1 MKTPLTRMFNIDIP
15 LFAFSHC
22 RNVVA
27 EVSKAGG
34 MGVLGAAGFSAER
47 LEEELRWLDA
57 QGHPY
62 GVDLLIPQTHQ
73 DVGSHKPTVDE
84 LIPASHRDFVNT
96 LLDNAGVPRL
106 PESDRTVL
114 IEDQAREINMTPREA
129 QDLLE
134 VALAHPIKLFVNALG
149 VPPAHS
155 VKRLQAKGVRVGA
168 LVGSLAHAR
177 AQLEAGVDFIVAQ
190 GSEAG
195 GHTGTITSMVLWPQV
210 VDLAGNV
217 PVLAAG
223 GVGRGRQM
231 AAAMA
236 LGAAGVW
243 CGSVWLGTTESELDP
258 VLSQRF
264 FEARAED
271 AVQTRALTGKSC
283 RALRSLYTD
292 AWDRPGAPPTLPMPL
307 QTLLWLEPRLRA
319 QRAQARDWMSYPVG
333 QLVGDLKG
341 PTTTRAVIHGM
352 LEEFLDSVEQLKSC
366 LDDGH
371 PAE

>member
-1 MKTPLTRMFNIDIP
+1 MKTPLTHMFGIDIP

-34 MGVLGAAGFSAER
+34 MGVLGAAGFSAEH
-47 LEEELRWLDA
+47 LDEELRWLDA

-62 GVDLLIPQTHQ
+62 GVDLLIPQAHQ
-73 DVGSHKPTVDE
+73 DIGSHKPTIDE
-84 LIPASHRDFVNT
+84 LVPDTHRDFVNA
-96 LLDNAGVPRL
+96 LLDDAGVPKL
-106 PESDRTVL
+106 PDSDRASL
-114 IEDQAREINMTPREA
+114 IADQAREINMTPREA
-129 QDLLE
+129 EELLE
-134 VALAHPIKLFVNALG
+134 VALAHPIKLLVNALG
-149 VPPAHS
+149 VPPRHS
-155 VKRLQAKGVRVGA
+155 VERLHVKGIRVGA

-177 AQLEAGVDFIVAQ
+177 AQLQAGIDLIVAQ

-195 GHTGTITSMVLWPQV
+195 GHTGTITSMVLWPQI
-210 VDLAGNV
+210 VDLAGSV

-231 AAAMA
+231 AAALA

-258 VLSQRF
+258 ILRQRLF
-264 FEARAED
+264 DARAED
-271 AVQTRALTGKSC
+271 AVQTRALTGKPC

-292 AWDRPGAPPTLPMPL
+292 AWDRSDAPPKLPMPL
-307 QTLLWLEPRLRA
+307 QTLLWLEPRLRV
-319 QRAQARDWMSYPVG
+319 QRARARDWMSYPVG

-341 PTTTRAVIHGM
+341 PTTTRAVIHDM
-352 LEEFLDSVEQLKSC
+352 LEEFLDSVERLKSC
-366 LDDGH
+366 VDDKTTAG
-371 PAE
+371 